1 MAGMEFQK
9 SLRPCFLAG
18 LGLVAVV
25 GQAMAH
31 PPARLSAQ
39 SEAGMV
45 EEVHVF
51 RKRMVE
57 AAASRNTASLRN
69 AYAERFVHTDPTGKR
84 EGREARI
91 AALLAGTP
99 AIETAPVRDLT
110 VHIHAGGWVAIAVG
124 TSPLALPPDGKPH
137 AVHWTTT
144 YARNGEAWQIV
155 ASHATRGD
163 EWKN

>member
-1 MAGMEFQK
+1 MAGMKFQT
-9 SLRPCFLAG
+9 SLRSCFLAG
-18 LGLVAVV
+18 LGLAAVV

-51 RKRMVE
+51 RKRLAE
-57 AAASRNTASLRN
+57 AATSRNAASLRN
-69 AYAERFVHTDPTGKR
+69 AYAERFVHTDPAGTR
-84 EGREARI
+84 EGRDARI

-99 AIETAPVRDLT
+99 MIETAPVRDLA

-124 TSPLALPPDGKPH
+124 TSPLAFPPDSKAY

-155 ASHATRGD
+155 ASQATRGD

>member
-1 MAGMEFQK
+1 MDFRRIPR
-9 SLRPCFLAG
+9 SCFLVG
-18 LGLVAVV
+18 LGLLAVA
-25 GQAMAH
+25 GSAMAH

-45 EEVHVF
+45 EEVQIF
-51 RKRMVE
+51 RKRMAE
-57 AAASRNTASLRN
+57 AAASRNATSLRN
-69 AYAERFVHTDPTGKR
+69 AYAERFVHTDPAGNR

-99 AIETAPVRDLT
+99 MIETAPVRDLA

-124 TSPLALPPDGKPH
+124 TSPLAIPPDGKPH

-144 YARNGEAWQIV
+144 YARHGEAWQIV